1 MLIVVLGML
10 AVGLL
15 LSAVD
20 GIEDFA
26 DFPDDGPDKLEG
38 DDGNDRFVGLGGD
51 DELLGKG
58 GDDTLLGVMVMTSW
72 KGTLA
77 RICCSE
83 VMMTTISKGAAATIA
98 YLVAKA
104 TIS

>member
-26 DFPDDGPDKLEG
+26 DFPDDGPTSWKAMMAMTVLS
-38 DDGNDRFVGLGGD
+38 GLVVMMNCWV
-51 DELLGKG
+51 KAVM
-58 GDDTLLGVMVMTSW
+58 TLSWGVMVMTSW

-83 VMMTTISKGAAATIA
+83 VMMRRYRRGQWRRSPIWWQRRR
-98 YLVAKA
+98 
-104 TIS
+104 

>member
-58 GDDTLLGVMVMTSW
+58 GDDTLLG
-72 KGTLA
+72 GDGDDTLEGDA
-77 RICCSE
+77 GE
-83 VMMTTISKGAAATIA
+83 DLLFGGNDTTISKGAVATIA